1 MLVGLIQSFADHF
14 DPTNLVNLLN
24 EILDL
29 RFEKKY
35 NVVGPAVTATIFVH
49 LRSLLAGSV
58 NVVSGVATVP
68 INLWDILD
76 GAVPCRTARSSAP
89 SHAPSSMI

>member
-68 INLWDILD
+68 INCGIFSTELF
-76 GAVPCRTARSSAP
+76 PCRTARSSAP